1 MTKIKDAVD
10 LDLNFT
16 KHPMTGDVSKV
27 TGVEA
32 IKRSVRNLILL
43 NDGDKPFHPE
53 ISTDTTGQLFENFD
67 IFTASDLEEKIKSTV
82 STYEPRVFVEEVN
95 VKPDYDRNE
104 MKILVRIGF
113 LNISSPTTTVP
124 ITLKR
129 IR

>member
-1 MTKIKDAVD
+1 MVKIKDAVD

-16 KHPMTGDVSKV
+16 RHPMTGDVSKV

-82 STYEPRVFVEEVN
+82 STYEPRVFVEEVK
-95 VKPDYDRNE
+95 VKSEYDRNE
-104 MKILVRIGF
+104 MKILVRIAF
-113 LNISSPTTTVP
+113 LNISSPSTVVP